1 MRPQSTS
8 PGRFIDTVP
17 EEGRYRLLV
26 EAVTDY
32 VIYMV
37 DPDGFITSWNPGAR
51 RIKGYKEA
59 EKSIGEHFLA
69 VLQGGRPRKGI
80 ARKGPRH
87 GGQRG

>member
-1 MRPQSTS
+1 MRPQSAS

-17 EEGRYRLLV
+17 EEGRCRLLV

-59 EKSIGEHFLA
+59 GKSIGEHFLA
-69 VLQGGRPRKGI
+69 VLQGGRSRKGI